1 METRPRGDAA
11 TRPAGDVL
19 TVGLDGA
26 AAAQTEAVAPPRPA
40 TPTAGDR
47 PLERGWGT
55 RQWVAL
61 AVGALVAIVYPIPFQ
76 LDDQTYFQT
85 VGFLVLINALLGL
98 GWNIIGGWAGQFDF
112 GPQVFFAIGAYT
124 AGVMIEK
131 AGVNAWLALIAAI
144 VVSVVICALITY
156 PITKLRGHYF
166 AIATVAMWMIAQP
179 IGSNWEF
186 INGSLG
192 LFIPFRARDTIPEQ
206 ALAMQFSGRTKEM
219 GYYYSVLFLFALA
232 VAFAYWAKGSKF
244 GYSFMAIRDD
254 QDGAEAIGINS
265 RLYKVI
271 ARCMTA
277 GIFAAGG
284 VIYSM
289 WALSIYPEQVLD
301 IHWGTLPTIAA
312 VVGGLGRIWGPLLGA
327 LILIPLSQWMS
338 TTLGTG
344 PLAGR
349 GIDLIVYGLIIMLI
363 AALRPQGLLSLP
375 WGRWFGRLVGRR

>member
-1 METRPRGDAA
+1 VDVRPREDASVE
-11 TRPAGDVL
+11 P
-19 TVGLDGA
+19 GLRAELEDGVDGGA
-26 AAAQTEAVAPPRPA
+26 EPVEAPRPS
-40 TPTAGDR
+40 TPAASVR
-47 PLERGWGT
+47 PSESGWGA
-55 RQWVAL
+55 RQWITL
-61 AVGALVAIVYPIPFQ
+61 GIGALLAILYPIPSQ
-76 LDDQTYFQT
+76 VQDQTYFQT
-85 VGFLVLINALLGL
+85 VGFLVLINAMLGV

-112 GPQVFFAIGAYT
+112 GPQIFFAIGAYT
-124 AGVMIEK
+124 AGVLLDK
-131 AGVNAWLALIAAI
+131 AGVNAWVAI
-144 VVSVVICALITY
+144 VAAVLVTVVICALITY

-179 IGSNWEF
+179 IGSTWDF

-192 LFIPFRARDTIPEQ
+192 LFIPFRSRDSGLEQ
-206 ALAMQFSGRTKEM
+206 ALALQFTGKTKEM
-219 GYYYSVLFLFALA
+219 GYYYAVLFLFALT
-232 VAFAYWAKGSKF
+232 VAFAYWVKSSKL
-244 GYSFMAIRDD
+244 GYSFMAVRDD

-265 RLYKVI
+265 RVMKVV

-277 GIFAAGG
+277 GVFAVGG

-301 IHWGTLPTIAA
+301 LQWGTLPTIAA

-327 LILIPLSQWMS
+327 LVLIPLSQWMS

-349 GIDLIVYGLIIMLI
+349 GIDLVVYGLIIMLI

-375 WGRWFGRLVGRR
+375 WSRWFGLLTGRKR

>member
-1 METRPRGDAA
+1 VDVRPREDASVE
-11 TRPAGDVL
+11 P
-19 TVGLDGA
+19 GLRAELEDGVDGGVEPVA
-26 AAAQTEAVAPPRPA
+26 APRPS
-40 TPTAGDR
+40 TPAASVR
-47 PLERGWGT
+47 PSESGWGAP
-55 RQWVAL
+55 QWITL
-61 AVGALVAIVYPIPFQ
+61 GIGALLAILYPIPSQ
-76 LDDQTYFQT
+76 VQDQTYFQT
-85 VGFLVLINALLGL
+85 VGFLVLINAMLGV

-112 GPQVFFAIGAYT
+112 GPQIFFAIGAYT
-124 AGVMIEK
+124 AGVLLDK
-131 AGVNAWLALIAAI
+131 AGVNAWVAI
-144 VVSVVICALITY
+144 VAAVLVTVVICALITY

-179 IGSNWEF
+179 IGSTWDF

-192 LFIPFRARDTIPEQ
+192 LFIPFRSRDSGLEQ
-206 ALAMQFSGRTKEM
+206 ALALQFTGKTKEM
-219 GYYYSVLFLFALA
+219 GYYYAVLFLFALT
-232 VAFAYWAKGSKF
+232 VAFAYWVKSSKL
-244 GYSFMAIRDD
+244 GYSFMAVRDD

-265 RLYKVI
+265 RVMKVV

-277 GIFAAGG
+277 GVFAVGG

-301 IHWGTLPTIAA
+301 LQWGTLPTIAA

-327 LILIPLSQWMS
+327 LVLIPLSQWMS

-349 GIDLIVYGLIIMLI
+349 GIDLVVYGLIIMLI

-375 WGRWFGRLVGRR
+375 WSRWYGLLTGRKR